1 MDIIKHLAAE
11 LGLQI
16 EQISSTLELI
26 DEGSTI
32 PFIARYRK
40 ERTGNLDEIQIRKI
54 ANKSQYYKELEERRE
69 TVLES
74 IRSQGKLTPDLEESI
89 IRTINKTEL
98 EDLYLPYRPKK
109 ATRASKARDAGL
121 EPLAW
126 WIYQLH
132 DETADLVSKA
142 KQYINIEKGYDT
154 PEKTLQGACD
164 ILAEKLSEDA
174 EIRKWLREFA
184 SRKGFFASSVRKGLS
199 GQKTKFQMYYDF
211 NDKVD
216 RIVSHRM
223 LALLRGEKEKVLNLK
238 LELAADECLKKLESF
253 FIKFPRSAASAI
265 LKDVVKDSYER
276 LLLPATE
283 TEIRRELREKAES
296 EAFKVF
302 SANLRE
308 LLLAAPAG
316 HKPVLGIDPGF
327 RTGCKIVALDK
338 TGKFLEHQII
348 YPHPPQNDQETA
360 KKIVMDMI
368 ETHRIELIAIGNG
381 TASRETDAFVRQ
393 AIQSI
398 ENRRPICVIVSE
410 AGASVYSAS
419 KVAAEEFPDF
429 DVTIRGAIS
438 IGRRLQDPLS
448 ELVKI
453 DPKAI
458 GVGQYQHDVNQ
469 SDLKSA
475 LEAVV
480 ESCVNLV
487 GTDLNLASVE
497 LLQYVAGLSRKTAS
511 NIVARRNEYGPF
523 RSREEI
529 KKVPGVGEKA
539 FEQAAGFL
547 RIPDAPNPLDN
558 SAVHPERYALVEK
571 MAETVKMPLKK
582 IIGDC
587 RLVRKIPKERF
598 ISGDVG
604 LPTLEDILQELEKPG
619 RDPREEFRYAL
630 FSDQVREIT
639 DLEPGMV
646 LEGTVTNVTNFGAFI
661 DIGIH
666 QDGLV
671 HISQI
676 ADCYVD
682 DPRNF
687 IKVGQVVK
695 VKVLQ
700 VDTDLKRISLS
711 LKQSSCAG
719 E

>member
-1 MDIIKHLAAE
+1 MDIIKQLTSE
-11 LGLQI
+11 LNLRT
-16 EQISSTLELI
+16 EQVSSTLDLLA
-26 DEGSTI
+26 EGATI

-40 ERTGNLDEIQIRKI
+40 ERTENLDETQIRDI
-54 ANKSQYYKELEERRE
+54 AQKYQYYKDLDERRD
-69 TVLES
+69 TILES
-74 IRSQGKLTPDLEESI
+74 IKSQGKLTPDLERRI
-89 IRTINKTEL
+89 QNTINKTEL

-121 EPLAW
+121 EPLARW
-126 WIYQLH
+126 VHKLRE
-132 DETADLVSKA
+132 ETADPISKA
-142 KQYINIEKGYDT
+142 KDFINKDKGFDT
-154 PEKTLQGACD
+154 PEKALQGACD
-164 ILAEKLSEDA
+164 ILAEELSDDA
-174 EIRKWLREFA
+174 SIRKQLRSLALQE
-184 SRKGFFASSVRKGLS
+184 GFFVSTVKKKYAT
-199 GQKTKFQMYYDF
+199 QKTKFQMYYDF
-211 NDKVD
+211 KEKVD

-223 LALLRGEKEKVLNLK
+223 LAMLRGEKEKVLSLK
-238 LELAADECLKKLESF
+238 LEVPTDKSLTQMESV
-253 FIKFPRSAASAI
+253 FIRYPRSAASDI
-265 LKDVVKDSYER
+265 LKTVVKDSFER

-283 TEIRRELREKAES
+283 TEIRRDLREKSEQ

-316 HKPVLGIDPGF
+316 HKPILGIDPGF
-327 RTGCKIVALDK
+327 RTGCKIVGLDK
-338 TGKFLEHQII
+338 TGKFLEYQTI
-348 YPHPPQNDQETA
+348 YPHPPQSDKEKAEKTIMNM
-360 KKIVMDMI
+360 V
-368 ETHRIELIAIGNG
+368 ETHGIELIAVGNG
-381 TASRETDAFVRQ
+381 TASRETEAFVRQ
-393 AIQSI
+393 AIKKRP
-398 ENRRPICVIVSE
+398 EDRRPICVIVSE

-429 DVTIRGAIS
+429 DVTVRGAIS

-469 SDLKSA
+469 SSLKSA
-475 LEAVV
+475 LEDVV
-480 ESCVNLV
+480 ESCVNMV
-487 GTDLNLASVE
+487 GTNLNLASVE
-497 LLQYVAGLSRKTAS
+497 LLKYVAGLSRTTATH
-511 NIVARRNEYGPF
+511 IVEYRDKYGAF
-523 RSREEI
+523 SSRKEL
-529 KKVPGVGEKA
+529 KKVPGIGEKS

-571 MAETVKMPLKK
+571 MANAVKMPLKK
-582 IIGDC
+582 IIGNGD
-587 RLVRKIPKERF
+587 LVRSIPKEKF

-604 LPTLEDILQELEKPG
+604 LPTVEDILLELEKPG
-619 RDPREEFRYAL
+619 RDPREEFWYAH
-630 FSDQVREIT
+630 FSDEVKEMA
-639 DLEPGMV
+639 DLELGMK

-687 IKVGQVVK
+687 VKVGQIVK

-700 VDTDLKRISLS
+700 VDVDLKRISLS
-711 LKQSSCAG
+711 LKNTS
-719 E
+719 